1 MIFANRAFFT
11 PEGRVTD
18 AAVEGSN
25 VNVRVDFKQYRISS
39 SEIPGYEQYVSKIKR
54 HCIFVNRRYGAVLH
68 IK

>member
-1 MIFANRAFFT
+1 M

-39 SEIPGYEQYVSKIKR
+39 SEIPGYEQYVSKIKKALYFR
-54 HCIFVNRRYGAVLH
+54 
-68 IK
+68 